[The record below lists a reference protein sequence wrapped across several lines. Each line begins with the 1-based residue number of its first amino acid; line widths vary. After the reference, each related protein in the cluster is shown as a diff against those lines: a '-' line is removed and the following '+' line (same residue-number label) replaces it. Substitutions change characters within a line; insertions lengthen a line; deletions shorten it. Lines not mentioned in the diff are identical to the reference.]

1 MEINM
6 NKWNVINKLEDCP
19 PLNQTVLAISDNNF
33 YIAEFQ
39 TDGIDGCYVWEL
51 KDSYGLSWCNLFDI
65 DAWIKLEDIGDINLS
80 VISNEIREEL
90 KKNKEVENYVEVL
103 LWSDNEAYLIGKHTN
118 DVRELLNDIALV
130 QNLNSDILPYFEIS
144 IYQITM
150 ILIDKFSCI
159 SNCINL
165 IDTVKINNAF
175 KFNKRGKIDDL
186 YLLDDIFLILEPTIK
201 NMHLFSINNDNLWEN
216 YSIWIY
222 QDDSEGIFKK
232 YMEDRELCYRL
243 KRFIYYGMMN
253 YLIKNS
259 CSSDKLINELDKLY
273 ENLFLDINTPKTNCN
288 M

>member
-1 MEINM
+1 M
-6 NKWNVINKLEDCP
+6 
-19 PLNQTVLAISDNNF
+19 
-33 YIAEFQ
+33 
-39 TDGIDGCYVWEL
+39 
-51 KDSYGLSWCNLFDI
+51 
-65 DAWIKLEDIGDINLS
+65 S

-118 DVRELLNDIALV
+118 DVRKLLNDIALV
-130 QNLNSDILPYFEIS
+130 QSLNSDILPYFEIS

-150 ILIDKFSCI
+150 ILIDKFGCI

-175 KFNKRGKIDDL
+175 EFNKRGKIDDL
-186 YLLDDIFLILEPTIK
+186 YLLDDLFLILEPTIK

-216 YSIWIY
+216 YSIWVY

-259 CSSDKLINELDKLY
+259 CSSDKVINELDKLY
-273 ENLFLDINTPKTNCN
+273 ENLFLDINTHKINCN